1 MPQTRSGLQGAS
13 TARSTTRG
21 FTLLLQDIPFQICF
35 VFLVTVIGP
44 LYLTVWTIDI
54 LLVALLNKIYC
65 GLQAIG
71 LETPGGMEG
80 MDRFTRTRE
89 HYQRGLHRSRQQ
101 ETPPTPPAADLVFDF
116 DFKDSKL
123 DLNFD
128 IGHPVVQNDLMVRH
142 QIDPS
147 ENIGVA
153 LSDGPF
159 QQRGRLGGPVTMEDE
174 HSCLQQQNEC
184 LSSVPKVP
192 SEPCLRFSTQCEKPS
207 RNLPPCSIYSREWR
221 ERVRRTTTPPE
232 PTADLVTTVNVIPFS
247 ERTSTDDMNGSH
259 RPNPAN
265 RNQTD
270 RETSPPL
277 PSQTCPKNPDD
288 GSEAQALQPDFM
300 LEESTSQSRKRLS
313 KIGKWLLRPRKHWD
327 KKAAMSSTNM
337 SVEKMLSNTPTPC
350 PSSVQDTSKQH
361 QHRRLGDAL
370 RTRVAQ
376 KQSEAQDQISQPR
389 PLTASLRGGGNFN
402 SVNTGR
408 RWDNDQDT
416 YNRRRRGAYRH
427 SSSGI
432 FAVHNSVVIFA
443 ESEDRLDDIHRP
455 HSPSRRPIHQPRRP
469 RSPRDPPPWL
479 FPRSP
484 QNRNHDGADS
494 LRPAGQT
501 PPGNSQTRIQVH
513 RRPGRRT
520 LSHEDG
526 RRGRRPEERT
536 RIPGGRRPE
545 HRTQGEGE
553 HGCSGISRST
563 PPNQTDNTTPPRL
576 SAESQSSQTS
586 PPKQPSST
594 GESAFHRPS
603 SHRSTAS
610 GPPAKCN
617 KRPEAGDELFQASSP
632 AGPSRSQ
639 QHTDFARGTSIRISL
654 NDGRVLSTTEYK
666 ALQEKRAGKA
676 AVRLKSTDENRTIS
690 SPGVKG
696 TGEEQPRGQGPA
708 SKEGSRRD
716 KPISA
721 EPSPK
726 EVQIPPASPLEVPSG
741 QSSPRRE
748 ASGSQ
753 HGGTGGKTQSRKP
766 ELAQSSAKRSSLVA
780 DTKGH
785 STGPLLATDHGNEAI
800 ASAKAELNERPTTII
815 ARASSLT
822 PGSVFSTSQQHR
834 STAAGV
840 SSQQSPPTSSLPRET
855 SGLTGPASQPPTTR
869 IGKISSVVDS
879 PPARTSGKQGT
890 ALSNRPAARSNHL
903 PSSDDGNSPQEMKAR
918 NHDAGDAPAET
929 GTEGEPTWSFANLK
943 P

>member
-232 PTADLVTTVNVIPFS
+232 PTADLVTTVNVIPFP

-389 PLTASLRGGGNFN
+389 ALTASLRGGGNIN

-416 YNRRRRGAYRH
+416 YNL
-427 SSSGI
+427 SSSLLRVRI
-432 FAVHNSVVIFA
+432 ALTISTVLI
-443 ESEDRLDDIHRP
+443 RP
-455 HSPSRRPIHQPRRP
+455 HVARFTNLVDLGLPEIHLRGFSLGRLKTGIMMGLIAYVLLDKHPQEIRRPA
-469 RSPRDPPPWL
+469 
-479 FPRSP
+479 F
-484 QNRNHDGADS
+484 
-494 LRPAGQT
+494 
-501 PPGNSQTRIQVH
+501 
-513 RRPGRRT
+513 
-520 LSHEDG
+520 
-526 RRGRRPEERT
+526 
-536 RIPGGRRPE
+536 
-545 HRTQGEGE
+545 
-553 HGCSGISRST
+553 
-563 PPNQTDNTTPPRL
+563 RL

-785 STGPLLATDHGNEAI
+785 STGPLLATDHGKEAI